1 MEFVRMSKKG
11 QLVIPA
17 SIRKMLKLRLGD
29 KFIAYGKEDYIV
41 FKKIELP
48 SLRKEFE
55 EIAANITLAA
65 LPDAIYKA
73 YQNVLPKENRE
84 FIPVLEDET
93 IVEPQTILNL

>member
-1 MEFVRMSKKG
+1 MSKKG

-17 SIRKMLKLRLGD
+17 SIRKMLKLHLGD

-55 EIAANITLAA
+55 EIVALTTKITEEKRITEEDVEKEIKKYRKEKRKAA
-65 LPDAIYKA
+65 K
-73 YQNVLPKENRE
+73 
-84 FIPVLEDET
+84 
-93 IVEPQTILNL
+93 

>member
-1 MEFVRMSKKG
+1 MSKKG

-48 SLRKEFE
+48 NLRKEFE
-55 EIAANITLAA
+55 EIAALTTKIAVEKGITEEDVGEEIKKYRKEKRKAA
-65 LPDAIYKA
+65 K
-73 YQNVLPKENRE
+73 
-84 FIPVLEDET
+84 
-93 IVEPQTILNL
+93 

>member
-17 SIRKMLKLRLGD
+17 SIRKMLKLHLGD

-55 EIAANITLAA
+55 EIAELTTRIAGEQGITEEDVGEEIKKYRKEKRKAA
-65 LPDAIYKA
+65 K
-73 YQNVLPKENRE
+73 
-84 FIPVLEDET
+84 
-93 IVEPQTILNL
+93 